1 MEITKKVKK
10 NNVKNT
16 DMSQKKAIIVEE
28 SKKEVVLSFLK
39 NHQIKFEEVKFE
51 EVAAPKNKKPAEF
64 SHHNMLKYAQQL
76 GYENIPLAIFKVG
89 NGKLFRKQ
97 FLESLEK

>member
-39 NHQIKFEEVKFE
+39 NHQIKFEEVKFPD
-51 EVAAPKNKKPAEF
+51 VRKK
-64 SHHNMLKYAQQL
+64 H
-76 GYENIPLAIFKVG
+76 I
-89 NGKLFRKQ
+89 
-97 FLESLEK
+97 